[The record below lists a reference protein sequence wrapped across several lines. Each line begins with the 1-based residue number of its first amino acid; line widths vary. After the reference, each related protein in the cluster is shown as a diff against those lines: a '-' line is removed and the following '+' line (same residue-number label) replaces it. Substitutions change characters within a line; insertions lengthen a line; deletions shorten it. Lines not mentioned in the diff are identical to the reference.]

1 MSRRSKRK
9 RKSLVKNFKIYLLI
23 SGLCF
28 FVAIIVSFTIGKL
41 PSFIDKTVSAQI
53 QRGISDE
60 MEKGGMDL
68 DKMKKEFKRRG
79 GR

>member
-1 MSRRSKRK
+1 MSRSSRRKKRSRA
-9 RKSLVKNFKIYLLI
+9 KNFKIYLLI

-28 FVAIIVSFTIGKL
+28 FVALVISFTIGKL

-53 QRGISDE
+53 QRGISEE
-60 MEKGGMDL
+60 MGKGGMDL
-68 DKMKKEFKRRG
+68 EKMKKEFKKRG